1 MENARVR
8 LEYDLN
14 KQEFK
19 YTKAK
24 EEYEN
29 EYQSTLVD
37 CSLELS
43 NLIDSKK
50 EELNKLDEEIQ
61 LHSREVAAALMLR
74 NVPKKL
80 KTKLISINY
89 SCLK

>member
-43 NLIDSKK
+43 NLISSKS
-50 EELNKLDEEIQ
+50 NG
-61 LHSREVAAALMLR
+61 
-74 NVPKKL
+74 
-80 KTKLISINY
+80 TKLVPVLTKFNTS
-89 SCLK
+89 SFKTSKFG